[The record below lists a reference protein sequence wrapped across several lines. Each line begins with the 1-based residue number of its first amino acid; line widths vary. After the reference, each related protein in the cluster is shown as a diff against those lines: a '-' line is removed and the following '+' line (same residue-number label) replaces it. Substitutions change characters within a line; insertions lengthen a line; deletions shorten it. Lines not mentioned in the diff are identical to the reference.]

1 MIKGD
6 ICVTSPLCFFIDEW
20 ITPMI
25 FQGHAV
31 ELAEQC
37 QSMVFQQLGRRVL
50 KNINSSGGT
59 WGHHGT
65 HQAEMGTPLTPSI
78 PCIPAALP
86 EHLSIDNWRRHFP
99 RPILVQEIHPFCINP
114 HVKKT

>member
-1 MIKGD
+1 
-6 ICVTSPLCFFIDEW
+6 
-20 ITPMI
+20 MI
-25 FQGHAV
+25 FQEGHAV

-37 QSMVFQQLGRRVL
+37 QSMVFQHIGRRVL

-65 HQAEMGTPLTPSI
+65 PWDTQAEMGTPLTPSI

-86 EHLSIDNWRRHFP
+86 DHGHLSIDNWLGRHFP

-114 HVKKT
+114 RVKKT